1 MAISRE
7 SSRLMVIYVALV
19 QRKYF
24 CEVLIMSHQSR
35 DSHRDQKL
43 KQLAIQK
50 IAQIADHSSEYVK
63 SKAIDSIEKIV
74 IQSEQQK
81 SYTARFIEPVALS
94 IIASL
99 LWENG
104 IKKVAAWI
112 AATLF
117 RASMVSLP
125 AIVHVALNTLLS

>member
-1 MAISRE
+1 MNNKRGE
-7 SSRLMVIYVALV
+7 SLLVKQSVIKKIADVAKTTSDPNV
-19 QRKYF
+19 K
-24 CEVLIMSHQSR
+24 IA
-35 DSHRDQKL
+35 
-43 KQLAIQK
+43 AIQSLEK
-50 IAQIADHSSEYVK
+50 IAVK
-63 SKAIDSIEKIV
+63 GSDEK
-74 IQSEQQK
+74 K

-117 RASMVSLP
+117 RASP
-125 AIVHVALNTLLS
+125 G

>member
-1 MAISRE
+1 MATEPKRGASRR
-7 SSRLMVIYVALV
+7 SA
-19 QRKYF
+19 
-24 CEVLIMSHQSR
+24 
-35 DSHRDQKL
+35 KL
-43 KQLAIQK
+43 KRHVIQGIVEIAKGTADSEVKIKAIQSLEK
-50 IAQIADHSSEYVK
+50 IAVNESDGK
-63 SKAIDSIEKIV
+63 
-74 IQSEQQK
+74 K

-117 RASMVSLP
+117 RASMVTLP
-125 AIVHVALNTLLS
+125 AIGHVALNTLLS